1 MPPRVF
7 SLLLLIVLV
16 GSLAWAQLPTATLN
30 GIVTDPQGALVT
42 GATVT
47 ATNQAT
53 GDSRSFTTA
62 SDGHYTIPNLTP
74 GDYSVSVTGSGFA
87 GRQYKD
93 VRLEVGRNV
102 TLNVPLTLAK
112 VGETITVTGGEA
124 QIQLTQSQIQ
134 GQIPAATIENIP
146 LNGRNFL
153 ELAFLLPGN
162 RPATN
167 FDPTKTNTLEVSSAG
182 QYGRGGNITVDGGD
196 NNDEVVGGTLINF
209 PQDGIAEFQIAT
221 NKYTAEVGRSASSII
236 NIVTK
241 SGSNDMHGSGFIFFR
256 HKELQALP
264 ATFDRSQPA
273 PRFVREQFG
282 GSLGGPI
289 IKDKAFWF
297 VSSEYRNQ
305 DHAVPVGVR
314 DFATST
320 VTGGSAPAFLHDY
333 LLTSR
338 VDYKPTG
345 SDSIGVRYSFERSL
359 DIDNGSLRKPQGTA
373 ANRQQSLNRYNS
385 ILSDWTRVLSSTR
398 VNSLI
403 FHADT
408 FLNQIPAFTGNN
420 PVTNPAGLAA
430 GNELRFPTLQDGAN
444 FRIPQQTPL
453 NRFQLRDTFNWIR
466 GAHTLRFGGEWQN
479 SGAGVVF
486 DLFGS
491 GTVFTTE
498 NFAGDACRDAGVSL
512 NLCDRNNDGVLN
524 DLDIPVAVALRS
536 AAPVRPPSAPTSRNN
551 YFGFFVQD
559 DWRARSN
566 LTFNLGLRW
575 EVDNNVLGQTD
586 QNKACPDLT
595 SLPSEPC
602 EFIRNIVGPADPR
615 KFKNFGP
622 RVGVAWDPFKAG
634 KTVIRGGYGIYY
646 DRVVLEVPILET
658 LLNGRILPLESTGE
672 SVCNTPGCGPVNG
685 TTPVRFNAG
694 TPTLANPFVG
704 ASAIFGIG
712 VNVVDN
718 HAGTPYVQQVTVG
731 AQHQFGQNWTASVDG
746 VHNFG
751 KRFLIGRFLRSAP
764 PGVNSP
770 LLVCPNGVDP
780 CTITDPV
787 TGRSDQVTNIESSA
801 QTWYDGM
808 LVSFAKRPTPIGR
821 MRWAFNVNYTLSKT
835 FNFANDDQI
844 PFNGAEDQVNL
855 IFHTNNL
862 GLEKG
867 YAPTD
872 ERHRFVFYGVFD
884 MPWQLSI
891 SPIWT
896 WASSV
901 PMDSQVPALT
911 ARLPNI
917 RRNAG
922 GRDLPAGAALN
933 AAIQQWN
940 ALPPCTGAVGGPVPC
955 HAGATLSLVDPN
967 LKFGDDFNAFDMRI
981 TKAFSFTERQKL
993 QVIAEVFN
1001 LFNVAN
1007 IRGTNNT
1014 NYSGFN
1020 NDITS
1025 SSFNQPISTAGK
1037 FFGAGGPRA
1046 FQFAARYTF

>member
-1 MPPRVF
+1 MLQRAVSF
-7 SLLLLIVLV
+7 LVLSLLLA
-16 GSLAWAQLPTATLN
+16 GFGWAQLPTATLN
-30 GIVTDPQGALVT
+30 GIVTDPQGAVVS

-47 ATNQAT
+47 TISQAT
-53 GDSRSFTTA
+53 GETRTVRTGG
-62 SDGHYTIPNLTP
+62 DGRYAIPNLAP
-74 GDYSVSVTGSGFA
+74 GDYDVSIEGTGFA
-87 GRQYKD
+87 KRQFKAI
-93 VRLEVGRNV
+93 RLEVGRNV
-102 TLNVPLTLAK
+102 TLDVPLGVAK
-112 VGETITVTGGEA
+112 VGEVVTVTGGES

-134 GQIPAATIENIP
+134 GQIASSTIENIP

-182 QYGRGGNITVDGGD
+182 QFGRGGNITVDGGD

-241 SGSNDMHGSGFIFFR
+241 PGTNDVHGSAFIFFR
-256 HKELQALP
+256 HKALQALP
-264 ATFDRSQPA
+264 ATFDRSQPT

-282 GSLGGPI
+282 GSVGGPI

-305 DHAVPVGVR
+305 DHAVPVQFR
-314 DFATST
+314 DFAIRD
-320 VTGGSAPAFLHDY
+320 VIDGSAPAFLHDF

-338 VDYKPTG
+338 GDYKPTN

-359 DIDNGSLRKPQGTA
+359 DIDNGSLRKPAGTA
-373 ANRQQSLNRYNS
+373 ANRQQSFNRYNS
-385 ILSDWTRVLSSTR
+385 VLADWTRVLSPTR

-403 FHADT
+403 FHVDT
-408 FLNQIPAFTGNN
+408 FLNKIPAFNDNN
-420 PVTNPAGLAA
+420 AVTNPAGLAA
-430 GNELRFPTLQDGAN
+430 GNEIRFPTLQDGAN

-453 NRFQLRDTFNWIR
+453 NRYQLRDTFNWVK

-491 GTVFTTE
+491 GTIFTTE
-498 NFAGDACRDAGVSL
+498 TFATQ
-512 NLCDRNNDGVLN
+512 DRNGDGFI
-524 DLDIPVAVALRS
+524 DDRDIPIAVALRS

-551 YFGFFVQD
+551 YFGLFVQD
-559 DWRARSN
+559 DWRVRPN
-566 LTFNLGLRW
+566 LTINAGLRW
-575 EVDNNVLGQTD
+575 EVDNDVLGQTD

-595 SLPSEPC
+595 TVPSSPC
-602 EFIRNIVGPADPR
+602 EFIRNIIGPADPR

-622 RVGVAWDPFKAG
+622 RLGFAWDPFNRG
-634 KTVIRGGYGIYY
+634 KTVVRGGYGIYY

-658 LLNGRILPLESTGE
+658 LLNGRILPLQSTAG
-672 SVCNTPGCGPVNG
+672 STLNG
-685 TTPVRFNAG
+685 AGNFAPDLTTGQIVS
-694 TPTLANPFVG
+694 LANPFG
-704 ASAIFGIG
+704 GESAVFGIG

-718 HAGTPYVQQVTVG
+718 HAGTPYVQQFTFG
-731 AQHQFGQNWTASVDG
+731 AQQQFGQNWTVSVDG

-751 KRFLIGRFLRSAP
+751 QRFLIGRFMRNSPA
-764 PGVNSP
+764 GVNSP
-770 LLVCPNGVDP
+770 FLVCPNGVDP
-780 CTITDPV
+780 CTITDPA

-801 QTWYDGM
+801 KTWYDGM
-808 LVSFAKRPTPIGR
+808 LVSLSKRPTGTKDL
-821 MRWAFNVNYTLSKT
+821 RWGFNVNYTLSKT

-862 GLEKG
+862 RLEKG

-872 ERHRFVFYGVFD
+872 ERHRFVFYGIFEA
-884 MPWQLSI
+884 PWQLSV

-901 PMDSQVPALT
+901 PMDSLVPALT

-917 RRNAG
+917 RRNAL
-922 GRDLPAGAALN
+922 GRDIPDGTALN

-940 ALPPCTGAVGGPVPC
+940 ALPACTGAVGGPVPC
-955 HAGATLSLVDPN
+955 HAGATLLPVDPN
-967 LKFGDDFNAFDMRI
+967 LSFGDDFNAFDLRI
-981 TKAFSFTERQKL
+981 TKTFNFTERQKL
-993 QVIAEVFN
+993 QFISEVFN
-1001 LFNVAN
+1001 LFNITN

-1020 NDITS
+1020 NDITATS
-1025 SSFNQPISTAGK
+1025 APAFNQPINTAGK

-1046 FQFAARYTF
+1046 FQFALRYAF